1 MREHGLTFQG
11 PQMVL
16 VSSGVRKGEQ
26 CSEGALSR
34 SYLLIS
40 MAENADMGNG
50 LECRKSSK
58 CNEEQILE
66 LR

>member
-1 MREHGLTFQG
+1 
-11 PQMVL
+11 MVL